1 MVDGTQPEL
10 NFLLEAFGPDNAIR
24 AALAGTDLL
33 FSAAVIGIK
42 CDWQELATTFGLSN
56 WKTAIAPC
64 CLCMATVR
72 NMFNDENLQ
81 VDEPCWEDMTTD
93 MYDDV
98 CTRSEIVISASANL
112 AKKKIIPAL
121 KYDRRKSTDSSHG
134 RALQWDI
141 IGTVPALKKH
151 DRLEPSLT
159 LPDVAALEEVTSF
172 PIELTFWRP
181 GVQQRTK
188 HRNPLI
194 DDTIGL
200 GMLQILVDQLHALN
214 LGVMKLFAQELL
226 WLLMWTG
233 VWVDRAGR
241 VQDDWIAC
249 NLIVVRGLLSEWEG
263 NYAKAH
269 PGHKPTVI
277 QKITP
282 GMVGTPGNRCL
293 ALKAAETK
301 YFSVFV

>member
-1 MVDGTQPEL
+1 MPPSYMEHPVAIASGHTALPLFLYVDGVPTTKHDGVVGFWLYIPFISLRRHLVAAVRKPRICTCGCNGWCSLFILFLWLHWSFVAMADGTQPEL
-10 NFLLEAFGPDNAIR
+10 NFLLEAFGHDNAIR

-81 VDEPCWEDMTTD
+81 VDEPCWEDMATD
-93 MYDDV
+93 IYDEH

-112 AKKKIIPAL
+112 VKKKIIPAL

-181 GVQQRTK
+181 SVQQRTN
-188 HRNPLI
+188 HRIFYLM
-194 DDTIGL
+194 T
-200 GMLQILVDQLHALN
+200 ALD
-214 LGVMKLFAQELL
+214 LACYRY
-226 WLLMWTG
+226 WWTSYTH
-233 VWVDRAGR
+233 
-241 VQDDWIAC
+241 
-249 NLIVVRGLLSEWEG
+249 L
-263 NYAKAH
+263 
-269 PGHKPTVI
+269 T
-277 QKITP
+277 
-282 GMVGTPGNRCL
+282 
-293 ALKAAETK
+293 
-301 YFSVFV
+301 